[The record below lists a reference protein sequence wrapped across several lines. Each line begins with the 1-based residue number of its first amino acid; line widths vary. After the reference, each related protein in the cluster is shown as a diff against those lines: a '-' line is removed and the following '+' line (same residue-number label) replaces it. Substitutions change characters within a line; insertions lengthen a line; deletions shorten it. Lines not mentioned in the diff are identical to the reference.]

1 MIVNKCIIF
10 RIVQRCCSRTRS
22 VRGRSQLRGA
32 GPPTGI
38 LGRRIE
44 GRRHPG
50 ARLLYADSD
59 TYALRQ
65 RHKLGLKV
73 LAGDRLELKSQI
85 EGSRPQSHANVQ
97 LWLQLLGP
105 FEARTADGTSALPI
119 SKKARA
125 LLCLVALHRPQA
137 LRRDLAA
144 GLLWSAKPRDHA
156 ANSLRQALRELQIA
170 LAACGAS
177 QVLLTGGGRLALQN
191 DKVAI
196 DVLEPETVTARQ
208 PRDGILAPMPL
219 CQDLRGLDPA
229 FDAHME
235 RLWKDLAFQ
244 HAFERPATDLTTDVT
259 IVSDPASRRTGLTD
273 QLSSI
278 DRRGGNTPLN
288 DEGVHGK
295 GWRIA
300 VIPFRNLGNTLGGG
314 LSLGMA
320 EEISAALSR
329 FRMPRVIATGSF
341 WDGSGPSAD
350 CLAKC
355 RTFNLDYAI
364 SGTIQ
369 ASGQRIRVTVSLVDV
384 AMDFEVIWASRFDG
398 TTDDLFTLQ
407 DTIASQ
413 TVAQIDPELLQRHQ
427 FRGEAAQQPN
437 AAAHQAVL
445 TAIQG
450 IYRPDK
456 LRFLEAKG
464 LLDKAIDLDPNYA
477 DAYAWLAY
485 WYVIGLGQGWVDD
498 AHDAAVN
505 AGAAAERAVALDP
518 LDARGVTIAGH
529 VKAYLLHDVE
539 AALLFQ
545 QRAVL
550 LNPNLPIAWAL
561 SAWTHIYCGRHR
573 EAVDHATMAESL
585 SPADPHIFF
594 VEHASMMA
602 HLFLKDLKK
611 ADALAMSSL
620 ERKPRHASTLR
631 GRLAILGHLGD
642 HDTAASCLR
651 TLQLIDPT
659 VTVEKIVSI
668 PPFRPSDMSYYRDGL
683 RKAGVPDPQT

>member
-1 MIVNKCIIF
+1 VPE
-10 RIVQRCCSRTRS
+10 TD
-22 VRGRSQLRGA
+22 
-32 GPPTGI
+32 
-38 LGRRIE
+38 GRR
-44 GRRHPG
+44 
-50 ARLLYADSD
+50 
-59 TYALRQ
+59 
-65 RHKLGLKV
+65 
-73 LAGDRLELKSQI
+73 
-85 EGSRPQSHANVQ
+85 PQVHANVQ
-97 LWLQLLGP
+97 LWFRLVGT
-105 FEARTADGTSALPI
+105 FEAQTADGTSALPI

-125 LLCLVALHRPQA
+125 LLSLVALHRPQA
-137 LRRDLAA
+137 LRRDFAA
-144 GLLWSAKPRDHA
+144 GLLWSSKPRDHA

-170 LAACGAS
+170 MAACGAS

-191 DKVAI
+191 DKVWV
-196 DVLEPETVTARQ
+196 DVHDPEVLKNRQ
-208 PRDGILAPMPL
+208 SRDDAMAPMPL
-219 CQDLRGLDPA
+219 CSDLRGLDPA
-229 FDAHME
+229 YDAHIE

-244 HAFERPATDLTTDVT
+244 QAFDRPAPDTATELFEPELPT
-259 IVSDPASRRTGLTD
+259 RRTGRPGSAED
-273 QLSSI
+273 
-278 DRRGGNTPLN
+278 GGLQGPTSLEPLV
-288 DEGVHGK
+288 EESVHGK

-341 WDGSGPSAD
+341 WDGTGPSAD

-355 RTFNLDYAI
+355 RAFNLDYAI

-369 ASGQRIRVTVSLVDV
+369 AVGTRIRVTVSLVDV

-398 TTDDLFTLQ
+398 TTEDLFTLQ

-450 IYRPDK
+450 IYRPDRA
-456 LRFLEAKG
+456 RFLDAKG
-464 LLDKAIDLDPNYA
+464 LLDKAIAIDPAYA

-485 WYVIGLGQGWVDD
+485 WYIIGLGQGWVDNP
-498 AHDAAVN
+498 HEAATN
-505 AGAAAERAVALDP
+505 AGAAAEKAVALDP

-529 VKAYLLHDVE
+529 VKAYLMHDVE

-602 HLFLKDLKK
+602 HFFLKDLKK
-611 ADALAMSSL
+611 ADVLARSSL

-631 GRLAILGHLGD
+631 GRLAILGHLGQVEE
-642 HDTAASCLR
+642 AADCLR
-651 TLQLIDPT
+651 LLQSIDPD
-659 VTVEKIVSI
+659 VTIDKMTAI
-668 PPFRPSDMSYYRDGL
+668 PPYRAVDMQYYRDGL
-683 RKAGVPDPQT
+683 QKAQVPL

>member
-1 MIVNKCIIF
+1 M
-10 RIVQRCCSRTRS
+10 
-22 VRGRSQLRGA
+22 
-32 GPPTGI
+32 PE
-38 LGRRIE
+38 IE
-44 GRRHPG
+44 
-50 ARLLYADSD
+50 
-59 TYALRQ
+59 
-65 RHKLGLKV
+65 V
-73 LAGDRLELKSQI
+73 
-85 EGSRPQSHANVQ
+85 SRPQTHANVQ
-97 LWLQLLGP
+97 LWIRLLGT
-105 FEARTADGTSALPI
+105 FEARTADGTSALPV

-137 LRRDLAA
+137 LRRDFAA
-144 GLLWSAKPRDHA
+144 GLLWSSKPRDHA

-191 DKVAI
+191 DKVWI
-196 DVLEPETVTARQ
+196 DILEPDAIMARQ
-208 PRDGILAPMPL
+208 PRDGTLVPMPL

-244 HAFERPATDLTTDVT
+244 QAFERPVSELTMED
-259 IVSDPASRRTGLTD
+259 DPAPRRD
-273 QLSSI
+273 VRVSERK
-278 DRRGGNTPLN
+278 DRDDPGGNASLT

-398 TTDDLFTLQ
+398 TTEDLFTLQ

-450 IYRPDK
+450 IYRPDRV
-456 LRFLEAKG
+456 RFLEAKG
-464 LLDKAIDLDPNYA
+464 LLDKAIALDPSYA

-485 WYVIGLGQGWVDD
+485 WYIIGLGQGWIDN
-498 AHDAAVN
+498 AHEAAVN
-505 AGAAAERAVALDP
+505 AGAAAERAVSLDP

-529 VKAYLLHDVE
+529 VKAYLLHDVD

-602 HLFLKDLKK
+602 HLFLKDLRK

-642 HDTAASCLR
+642 HNTAASCLK
-651 TLQLIDPT
+651 TLQAIDPT

-668 PPFRPSDMSYYRDGL
+668 PPFRPNDMIYYRDGL